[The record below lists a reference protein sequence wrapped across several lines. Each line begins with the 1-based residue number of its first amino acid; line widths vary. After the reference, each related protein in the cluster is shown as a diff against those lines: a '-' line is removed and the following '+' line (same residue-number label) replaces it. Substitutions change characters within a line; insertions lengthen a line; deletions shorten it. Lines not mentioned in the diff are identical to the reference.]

1 MNSQKNKWI
10 LITITILL
18 IGTITNGVL
27 LLEQSAQLEDS
38 QANIT
43 SLEEQLSSATGKIS
57 SLENNILALTDLSA
71 GVSTL
76 ETDVSALTT
85 DVSALKASTEKL
97 STPSLAEANIADIV
111 AMLKPAIVC
120 VDTEVVL
127 YSFGRAITQQ
137 GAGSGWIID
146 ASGIIVTNYH
156 VVEGARTITVTLD
169 DGRKFTVNPNTVAA
183 DSLNDLAILK
193 IDAQNLPAVAV
204 GDSSDLRVGDWVVT
218 MGNALGLGTSAKE
231 GIISRLDISLT
242 LDSQKIGGL
251 IETSAAINPGNSG
264 GPLINMNGEVI
275 GITNAKIA
283 SIGVE
288 GMGYAISMNKA
299 LPIIQGLIMSQ

>member
-1 MNSQKNKWI
+1 MSSLKNKWI
-10 LITITILL
+10 VITVTIFL

-43 SLEEQLSSATGKIS
+43 SLEEQLSSATSKIS

-71 GVSTL
+71 DVSTL
-76 ETDVSALTT
+76 KTDVSVLTT
-85 DVSALKASTEKL
+85 DVSALKADTEKL
-97 STPSLAEANIADIV
+97 STPSLAEVNIADIV
-111 AMLKPAIVC
+111 AMLKPAVVC
-120 VDTEVVL
+120 VDTEVVF

-146 ASGIIVTNYH
+146 ANGIIVTNYH

-193 IDAQNLPAVAV
+193 IDAQNLPAAAV

-264 GPLINMNGEVI
+264 SPLINMNGEVI
-275 GITNAKIA
+275 GITNAKVA

-299 LPIIQGLIMSQ
+299 LPIIQGLIAGK

>member
-1 MNSQKNKWI
+1 MNSLKNKWI
-10 LITITILL
+10 VITVIIFL

-27 LLEQSAQLEDS
+27 LFEQSAQLEDS

-85 DVSALKASTEKL
+85 DVSALKAGTEKL

-146 ASGIIVTNYH
+146 ANGIIVTNYH

>member
-1 MNSQKNKWI
+1 MSTLKSKWI
-10 LITITILL
+10 LITIIILL

-27 LLEQSAQLEDS
+27 LFEQSAQLEDS
-38 QANIT
+38 QAKIT
-43 SLEEQLSSATGKIS
+43 ALEEQLSNATDRIS
-57 SLENNILALTDLSA
+57 SLENDVLALADLSA
-71 GVSTL
+71 DISVL

-85 DVSALKASTEKL
+85 DMSALKAGTEKL
-97 STPSLAEANIADIV
+97 ATPSLAEANIADIV

-120 VDTEVVL
+120 VDTEVVV
-127 YSFGRAITQQ
+127 YGFGRTITQH

-146 ASGIIVTNYH
+146 ANGIIVTNYH
-156 VVEGARTITVTLD
+156 VVEGARAITVTLD

-183 DSLNDLAILK
+183 DSLNDLAIFK
-193 IDAQNLPAVAV
+193 IDAQNLPAAAV
-204 GDSSDLRVGDWVVT
+204 GDSSNLRVGDWVVT

-242 LDSQKIGGL
+242 LDSQQIGGL
-251 IETSAAINPGNSG
+251 IETSAAINAGNSG

-275 GITNAKIA
+275 GITNAKVA

-299 LPIIQGLIMSQ
+299 LPIIQELIAGK